1 LLEQQYLDGRIG
13 SREQALVETR
23 EASSA
28 DEAVLQKKGAWAM
41 WMLHNSLG
49 AERTFAGLRAFMT
62 EHRAP
67 GRFATPEGLLRTLR
81 LQASHT
87 IQFDAQV
94 AQWFRSTRLPAFA
107 IDGARCEQVDRA
119 WSCTAILQNVG
130 TGDAA
135 VDVAAMRGDTVM
147 AGGMVR
153 VGVGAGKSASVHWTL
168 PTRPERLVVDP
179 DVMVL
184 QARREQAV
192 ARPAPDT

>member
-1 LLEQQYLDGRIG
+1 
-13 SREQALVETR
+13 VETR

-119 WSCTAILQNVG
+119 WSCTAILRNVG